1 MLSLKDI
8 IMKRRDSISMLKRIN
23 NETYNC
29 ILGST

>member
-1 MLSLKDI
+1 MISLEVI
-8 IMKRRDSISMLKRIN
+8 IVRGRDSISMLKRIN